1 VNQSFHFMLG
11 ATAALILICA
21 ILLFIVSD
29 RNSRK

>member
-1 VNQSFHFMLG
+1 MLG